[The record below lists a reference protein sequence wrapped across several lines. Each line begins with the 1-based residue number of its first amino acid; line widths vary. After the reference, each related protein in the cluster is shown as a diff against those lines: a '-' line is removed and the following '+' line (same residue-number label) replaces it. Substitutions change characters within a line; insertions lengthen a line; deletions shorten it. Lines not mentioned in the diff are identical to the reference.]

1 MSRVNGNLELLKRFI
16 RLFIERNGNAAAE
29 IARAVEAGDL
39 EAAKRTAH
47 TLKGSAGTV
56 GLVVVQQIA
65 GRLEGLLLQQ
75 IATPDD
81 VFQDHYRALAAELA
95 EAWQRGLD
103 TISTIS

>member
-1 MSRVNGNLELLKRFI
+1 MIPL
-16 RLFIERNGNAAAE
+16 AATEGFDAPD
-29 IARAVEAGDL
+29 IDYAGL
-39 EAAKRTAH
+39 SPVVA
-47 TLKGSAGTV
+47 LTV